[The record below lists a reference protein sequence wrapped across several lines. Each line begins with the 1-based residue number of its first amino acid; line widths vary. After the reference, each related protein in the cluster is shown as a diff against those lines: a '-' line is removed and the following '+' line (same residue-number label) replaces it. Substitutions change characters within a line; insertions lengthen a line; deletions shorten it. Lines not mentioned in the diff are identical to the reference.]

1 MPDIGVRELRTDVSA
16 VLRRVEAG
24 ESLRVTVRGRPVAAI
39 VPLATR
45 PGTVSWEEFA
55 TSLAAARADPA
66 LTADLAELLPETTDD
81 VDA

>member
-1 MPDIGVRELRTDVSA
+1 
-16 VLRRVEAG
+16 
-24 ESLRVTVRGRPVAAI
+24 VTVRGRPVAAI